1 MAIFGAFAPTGS
13 RPVRWY
19 NYAAYG
25 SNDILGA
32 GSMAVISG
40 WVLFFYT
47 TFCGLEAW
55 QAGLI
60 FTVAR
65 VLDAIASPVIG
76 HISDNMGQTALGRR
90 FGRRRFFILA
100 AIPLLPSFAI
110 MWVSGQSF
118 WYYLATYVLF
128 ELVYAM
134 EIIPYETLA
143 AEMGKDYRT
152 KAKFAGIRIL
162 FAQASAILA
171 GYLPAMLIE
180 SLGKESADTFLYMGI
195 LFSALF
201 VVTAAL
207 LFLFSWERP
216 LAEVA
221 ALKSGEAKPSLGA
234 AFGALYHNLF
244 STFRIRAFRL
254 HLGMYLGGYIS
265 QDVFNAAFTFF
276 VVFALAGSIT
286 VASTLLGTMYIVQF
300 VAVMIAINL
309 ALKTSPA
316 FAYRLAAASFAIGVI
331 TLLAMWGAGVR
342 SGDLLLWVPIA
353 LAGLGRGALNYIPW
367 ATYNYMADVDEIV
380 TGRRREGAFA
390 GVMTFVRKL
399 TQAVA
404 VAGVGALMS
413 LGGFQK
419 DAAVQPPEAITT
431 IALVL
436 GIGTVGML
444 IFGVLVSLRFRLDP
458 RTHAVLMEEIDR
470 FKNTPN
476 APASAEARAI
486 VEDLSGWPHEQL
498 WGRNPVAKA
507 GAARETSAQGGMA
520 QA

>member
-1 MAIFGAFAPTGS
+1 MATAAVPAATA

-19 NYAAYG
+19 NYGAYG
-25 SNDILGA
+25 SVDILGA

-40 WVLFFYT
+40 WVLIFYT

-65 VLDAIASPVIG
+65 VLDAIASPIIG
-76 HISDNMGQTALGRR
+76 HISDNMGYTALGRR
-90 FGRRRFFILA
+90 FGRRRFFLLA

-110 MWVSGQSF
+110 MWVAGQTF
-118 WYYLATYVLF
+118 WYYLVTYVMF
-128 ELVYAM
+128 ELVYASV
-134 EIIPYETLA
+134 IIPYETLA
-143 AEMGKDYRT
+143 AEMGKDYKT

-171 GYLPAMLIE
+171 GFLPAMLIE
-180 SLGKESADTFLYMGI
+180 TLGRNSADTFLYMGI
-195 LFSALF
+195 LFSILF
-201 VVTAAL
+201 MVTAAL
-207 LFLFSWERP
+207 LYRFSWERP
-216 LAEVA
+216 LSEVA
-221 ALKSGEAKPSLGA
+221 ALRPEGEAKPSVSA
-234 AFGALYHNLF
+234 AIKALYRNLF

-309 ALKTSPA
+309 ALRTSPA
-316 FAYRLAAASFAIGVI
+316 LAYRLAAVSFAIGVI
-331 TLLAMWGAGVR
+331 TLLVLWNAGVR
-342 SGDLLLWVPIA
+342 SGEALLWVPIV

-390 GVMTFVRKL
+390 GVMTFVRKM
-399 TQAVA
+399 TQSAA
-404 VAGVGALMS
+404 VAGVTAIMS
-413 LGGFQK
+413 LGGFVSGAKAQS
-419 DAAVQPPEAITT
+419 PEAINTL
-431 IALVL
+431 AAVL
-436 GIGTVGML
+436 GIGTVAVL
-444 IFGVLVSLRFRLDP
+444 ICGILVSLRFRLNP
-458 RTHAVLMEEIDR
+458 ATHDVLMAEIDR
-470 FKNTPN
+470 LKAGDTAPPTP
-476 APASAEARAI
+476 EARAI
-486 VEDLSGWPHEQL
+486 VEDLTGWKYEQL
-498 WGRNPVAKA
+498 WGKNPVATM
-507 GAARETSAQGGMA
+507 GR
-520 QA
+520 

>member
-1 MAIFGAFAPTGS
+1 MADGKAPAA
-13 RPVRWY
+13 RPVKLV
-19 NYAAYG
+19 NYLAYG
-25 SNDILGA
+25 SNDVLGA

-47 TFCGLEAW
+47 TFCGLAAW

-60 FTVAR
+60 FLVAR
-65 VLDAIASPVIG
+65 VLDAIASPIIG
-76 HISDNMGQTALGRR
+76 HISDNMGDTPIGRR

-118 WYYLATYVLF
+118 WYYLITYVLF

-143 AEMGKDYRT
+143 AEMGKDYKT

-171 GYLPAMLIE
+171 GFLPGWLIE
-180 SLGKESADTFLYMGI
+180 ALGKDNADTFLYMGI
-195 LFSALF
+195 LFSILF
-201 VVTAAL
+201 MVTATL
-207 LFLFSWERP
+207 LYIFSWERP
-216 LAEVA
+216 YSEIA
-221 ALKSGEAKPSLGA
+221 ALKPEGEAKPGVGA
-234 AFGALYHNLF
+234 AVKALYRNLF

-286 VASTLLGTMYIVQF
+286 VASSLLGTMYIVQF
-300 VAVMIAINL
+300 VAVMIAINM
-309 ALKTSPA
+309 ALRSSPA
-316 FAYRLAAASFAIGVI
+316 RAYQLAAVSFAIGAIV
-331 TLLAMWGAGVR
+331 LLVMWNAGVR
-342 SGDLLLWVPIA
+342 SGDLLLWVPIV

-390 GVMTFVRKL
+390 GVMTFVRKM
-399 TQAVA
+399 TQSAAVFA
-404 VAGVGALMS
+404 VTTIMS
-413 LGGFQK
+413 WGGFVSG
-419 DAAVQPPEAITT
+419 AEVQSEGAINTL
-431 IALVL
+431 AMVL
-436 GIGTVGML
+436 GIGTVV
-444 IFGVLVSLRFRLDP
+444 VLLAGIWVSTRFRLNSA
-458 RTHAVLMEEIDR
+458 THDVLMAEIDR
-470 FKNTPN
+470 LKSGDTSPPTP
-476 APASAEARAI
+476 ETRAI
-486 VEDLSGWPHEQL
+486 VEDLTGWKYEQL
-498 WGRNPVAKA
+498 WGNNPVSRVQLKEQTA
-507 GAARETSAQGGMA
+507 
-520 QA
+520 

>member
-1 MAIFGAFAPTGS
+1 MASSAPA
-13 RPVRWY
+13 RPVRTV
-19 NYAAYG
+19 NYLAYG
-25 SNDILGA
+25 ANDVLGA

-40 WVLFFYT
+40 WVLIFYT

-65 VLDAIASPVIG
+65 VLDAIASPLIG
-76 HISDNMGQTALGRR
+76 HISDNMGDTPLGRR

-110 MWVSGQSF
+110 MWVAGQGF
-118 WYYLATYVLF
+118 WYYLVTYVLF

-143 AEMGKDYRT
+143 AEMGKDYKT
-152 KAKFAGIRIL
+152 KAKFAGVRIL

-171 GYLPAMLIE
+171 GFLPAMLIE
-180 SLGKESADTFLYMGI
+180 ALGKDSANTFLYMGI

-201 VVTAAL
+201 MLTAGL
-207 LFLFSWERP
+207 LYRFSWERP
-216 LAEVA
+216 AAEVA
-221 ALKSGEAKPSLGA
+221 ALRPSTGARPGLGA
-234 AFGALYHNLF
+234 AIVALYRNLF

-276 VVFALAGSIT
+276 VVFALAGSIKI
-286 VASTLLGTMYIVQF
+286 ASTLLGTMYIVQF

-309 ALKTSPA
+309 ALRASPA
-316 FAYRLAAASFAIGVI
+316 RAYQLAAISFAIGVLVLI
-331 TLLAMWGAGVR
+331 AMWNAGIR
-342 SGDLLLWVPIA
+342 SGDALLWVPIVF
-353 LAGLGRGALNYIPW
+353 AGLGRGALNYIPW

-399 TQAVA
+399 TQSAA
-404 VAGVGALMS
+404 VAGVTAIMS
-413 LGGFQK
+413 WGGFVS
-419 DAAVQPPEAITT
+419 AAKVQSPQAIHTL
-431 IALVL
+431 ALVL
-436 GIGTVGML
+436 GIGTVGVL
-444 IFGVLVSLRFRLDP
+444 LAGILVSLRFRLNSA
-458 RTHAVLMEEIDR
+458 THDVLMAEIDR
-470 FKNTPN
+470 FKAGGTTPSSPQ
-476 APASAEARAI
+476 AQAI
-486 VEDLSGWPHEQL
+486 VEDLSGWRYDQL
-498 WGRNPVAKA
+498 WGRNPVADI
-507 GAARETSAQGGMA
+507 RR
-520 QA
+520 